1 VGSFPDPETTV
12 RQLLLA
18 SLLAAAFPLPAQ
30 DCIECHDKETPGIVA
45 DWRASKHARENI
57 TCEQCHG
64 EEHKG
69 KDDVAKVGTI
79 TAKVCAQCHEK
90 QWQQFSGSKH
100 ALSWAAMQA
109 MPTTHMKPMELI
121 DGMKGCGAC
130 HKLGLKEPAEIERLK
145 AAGSMFGHASC
156 DACHTRHTFS
166 VAEAREPEACATCH
180 MGFDHPQW
188 EMWSTSKHGVRHTL
202 KRQGVLPKDAQ
213 APTCQTCH
221 MPQGDHGAMTA
232 WGFLAVRTDGLAPY
246 PGEDKDWW
254 QDRVTILQALGVLD
268 PEGKP
273 TKRLDVVAGAKVA
286 RLSAAEFDAERKKML
301 ATCAQCHSENFA
313 RAELDKGDKMIRAAD
328 KLMAEAIREIAGLYR
343 DKVLPKPASYA
354 FPFPDLLTFHDSPTA
369 IENRLFTMHLK
380 HRMRAFQGVFHANP
394 DYALWYGW
402 NEMQQD
408 LVEIR
413 ERAKELRER
422 HAAPQKK

>member
-1 VGSFPDPETTV
+1 M
-12 RQLLLA
+12 LLRTILLFSALSLPPLA
-18 SLLAAAFPLPAQ
+18 AQ
-30 DCIECHDKETPGIVA
+30 DCIGCHEKETPGIVT
-45 DWRASKHARENI
+45 DWRASVHAQKDI

-64 EEHKG
+64 DGHTS
-69 KDDVAKVGTI
+69 KDDVAKVATI

-90 QWQQFSGSKH
+90 QWKEFSGSKH

-109 MPTTHMKPMELI
+109 MPTTHMKPNELI

-130 HKLGLKEPAEIERLK
+130 HKIGLKEPAEIERLK
-145 AAGSMFGHASC
+145 AAGSQFGHASC

-166 VAEAREPEACATCH
+166 VKEAREPEACATCH

-202 KRQGVLPKDAQ
+202 KRQGVLPHDAQ

-221 MPQGDHGAMTA
+221 MQKGDHGAMTA

-246 PGEDKDWW
+246 PGEDKEWW
-254 QDRVTILQALGVLD
+254 ADRVTILQALGVLD

-273 TKRLDVVAGAKVA
+273 TKRLDVVGGAKVA
-286 RLSAAEFDAERKKML
+286 RLSAAEFDAERTKML
-301 ATCAQCHSENFA
+301 TACAQCHSEAFA
-313 RAELDKGDKMIRAAD
+313 KAELDKGDKMIRSVD
-328 KLMAEAIREIAGLYR
+328 KLMAEAIRILAALYK
-343 DKVLPKPASYA
+343 DGVLPKPASYA
-354 FPFPDLLTFHDSPTA
+354 YAFPDLLTFHDSPTP

-402 NEMQQD
+402 NEMQED
-408 LVEIR
+408 LTEI
-413 ERAKELRER
+413 KEMAEVLRER
-422 HAAPQKK
+422 HAAKKPAK